1 MNLSGL
7 KKLLVSLCLIFSLV
21 WVIELKSPTLHL
33 PKEIRVKRWASYP
46 FVQQDR
52 GPAFVTFKYEGSE
65 YYIPISNIAVIYKA
79 KKGK

>member
-1 MNLSGL
+1 MNLNGL

-33 PKEIRVKRWASYP
+33 PKEIRVKRWAAYP
-46 FVQQDR
+46 FMEQGREPV
-52 GPAFVTFKYEGSE
+52 FVTFKYEGSE
-65 YYIPISNIAVIYKA
+65 YYIPISNIAVIYEE